1 LALNEARYLIVGGGL
16 AGGSA
21 VEAIRSRDR
30 EGRVVL
36 VSDERHLPYD
46 RVSLSKEYLMG
57 KLPRESLFLQEAEF
71 YQQHNVEVLL
81 GRRVQRLNVDAR
93 SALFSDG
100 RELRFDRLLLS
111 TGGRPRRLSIPGGN
125 LPGIYYLR
133 TIDDSDAIQA
143 AMSKA
148 HRAVVIGG
156 GFIGCEIAAACA
168 QKGLDATI
176 IEVGPSLL
184 NAPIDAETAQWIT
197 QYFTERGV
205 HVLTNEAAARFV
217 EENGRAVG
225 VETKTGKE
233 VLGDFVAVGIG
244 VVPNVELAQEA
255 GLAVDNGVIV
265 NEQLE
270 VDNKGVYAAGDVARF
285 YSPVFAKHLRL
296 EHYDVAVKHGQ
307 VAGANMAGGQERFTE
322 LPYFFSFMFK
332 LRTEVWGDATQREL
346 VVRRGPLQLTDKGG
360 FAQFYL
366 GQGRIQAYL
375 SVNRPFKE
383 NEAAKKLILSR
394 QTMEDSSVLG
404 NESVDLETLA
414 HSLPARPGAHA

>member
-1 LALNEARYLIVGGGL
+1 M
-16 AGGSA
+16 
-21 VEAIRSRDR
+21 EAIRSRDR
-30 EGRVVL
+30 EGRIVL

-46 RVSLSKEYLMG
+46 RVPLSKEYLMG

-71 YQQHNVEVLL
+71 YQQNRVDALL
-81 GRRVQRLNVDAR
+81 GHRVQRLDDDAR
-93 SALFSDG
+93 IALLDDG
-100 RELRFDRLLLS
+100 RELKFDCVLLA
-111 TGGRPRRLSIPGGN
+111 TGCRPRRLLIPGGD

-133 TIDDSDAIQA
+133 TIDDSEAIRA
-143 AMSKA
+143 AMSKSR
-148 HRAVVIGG
+148 RAVVIGG

-168 QKGLDATI
+168 QKGLDTTI

-184 NAPIDAETAQWIT
+184 NLPIDAETAQWIT
-197 QYFTERGV
+197 GYFTERGV
-205 HVLTNEAAARFV
+205 HVLTNEAAARFI

-233 VLGDFVAVGIG
+233 VLGDFVAVGTG
-244 VVPNVELAQEA
+244 VAPNVELAQEA
-255 GLAVDNGVIV
+255 GLAVDNGIIV
-265 NEQLE
+265 NEQLK
-270 VDNKGVYAAGDVARF
+270 VDNKGVYAAGDIARF

-332 LRTEVWGDATQREL
+332 LRTEVWGDATQRDL
-346 VVRRGPLQLTDKGG
+346 VVRRGPLQLTGKGG

-366 GQGRIQAYL
+366 SQGRIQAYL

-383 NEAAKKLILSR
+383 NEAAKTLILSQ
-394 QTMEDSSVLG
+394 QTMEDSSVLS

-414 HSLPARPGAHA
+414 NSLAARPGTHA

>member
-1 LALNEARYLIVGGGL
+1 
-16 AGGSA
+16 
-21 VEAIRSRDR
+21 
-30 EGRVVL
+30 
-36 VSDERHLPYD
+36 
-46 RVSLSKEYLMG
+46 MG
-57 KLPRESLFLQEAEF
+57 KIPRESLFLQEAEF

-93 SALFSDG
+93 SALLNDG
-100 RELRFDRLLLS
+100 RELKFDRLLLA

-133 TIDDSDAIQA
+133 TIDDSEAIQA

-156 GFIGCEIAAACA
+156 GFIGCEIAAASV
-168 QKGLDATI
+168 QKGLDTTI

-184 NAPIDAETAQWIT
+184 SLPIDAETAQWIT
-197 QYFTERGV
+197 EYFIERGV
-205 HVLTNEAAARFV
+205 HVLTNEAAARFL
-217 EENGRAVG
+217 EEDGRAVG

-233 VLGDFVAVGIG
+233 VLGDFVGVGVG
-244 VVPNVELAQEA
+244 VAPNVELAQEA
-255 GLAVDNGVIV
+255 ALAVDNGIIV

-307 VAGANMAGGQERFTE
+307 VAGANMAGGQEKFAE

-366 GQGRIQAYL
+366 SQGRIQAYL

-394 QTMEDSSVLG
+394 QTIEDSSVLG
-404 NESVDLETLA
+404 NESVDLGTLA
-414 HSLPARPGAHA
+414 NSLPARPGTHSGK

>member
-1 LALNEARYLIVGGGL
+1 M
-16 AGGSA
+16 
-21 VEAIRSRDR
+21 EAIRSRDR
-30 EGRVVL
+30 KGRIML
-36 VSDERHLPYD
+36 VSNEQHLPYD
-46 RVSLSKEYLMG
+46 RVPLSKEYLMG

-93 SALFSDG
+93 SALLNDG
-100 RELRFDRLLLS
+100 RELKFDRLLLA

-133 TIDDSDAIQA
+133 TIDDSEAIQA

-148 HRAVVIGG
+148 RRAVVIGG
-156 GFIGCEIAAACA
+156 GFIGCEIAAASV
-168 QKGLDATI
+168 QKGLDTTI

-184 NAPIDAETAQWIT
+184 SLPIDAETAQWIT
-197 QYFTERGV
+197 EYFIERGV
-205 HVLTNEAAARFV
+205 HVLTNEAAARFL
-217 EENGRAVG
+217 EEDGRAVG

-233 VLGDFVAVGIG
+233 VLGDFVGVGVG
-244 VVPNVELAQEA
+244 VSPNVELAQEA
-255 GLAVDNGVIV
+255 GLAVDNGIIV

-270 VDNKGVYAAGDVARF
+270 VDNKGVYAAGDVACF

-307 VAGANMAGGQERFTE
+307 VAGANMAGGQEKFAE

-366 GQGRIQAYL
+366 SQGRIQAYL

-404 NESVDLETLA
+404 NESIDLETLA
-414 HSLPARPGAHA
+414 NSPPARPGAHV